1 MKARWLI
8 PCIIPAALA
17 AGMAFAQTDSGIR
30 SLAEIEAEL
39 DPLEFIENHDG
50 VRRSMDL
57 SIEFAF
63 NSADLLPEGQR
74 QVEILGRAFNGE
86 RLSRYRFRII
96 GHTDAVGA
104 AEYNQRLSE
113 QRAERVRQTLIDDY
127 GVDPDRLIAEGKGET
142 QPIDRLPQDA
152 AEHRRVEI
160 AVLDDEAAVDLE
172 RAQKRDSDAIEW

>member
-8 PCIIPAALA
+8 QCIIPAALA
-17 AGMAFAQTDSGIR
+17 AGMAFAQSNSGTR

-113 QRAERVRQTLIDDY
+113 QRAERVRQTLIDTHHI
-127 GVDPDRLIAEGKGET
+127 DPQRLMAEGRGET
-142 QPIDRLPQDA
+142 ELLDGLPEDA
-152 AEHRRVEI
+152 REHRRVEI
-160 AVLDDEAAVDLE
+160 AVLDDEAAIDVE
-172 RAQKRDSDAIEW
+172 RAETREPDAIDW